1 MKVFVNFRP
10 KGLAE
15 VTHIRVRFVLKG
27 ERTRQ
32 VVAEPMDDDWLVWR
46 YEASRPR
53 LRGMAYRML
62 GSMSDADD
70 AVQEAW
76 IHVAG
81 GDADGVANFD
91 GWFTTIVA
99 RVCLDMLRAR
109 KSRREALVGAGPADF
124 DSAPGTYPG
133 RAYAE
138 VAVPEQEAVL
148 ADTVGVALL
157 VVLETLAPA
166 ERVAFVL
173 HEMFGVPFAEIAA
186 ITGRSPAAAR
196 QLASRARRRLRGGA
210 SEGGA
215 SEGGVPEGVSAG
227 PSPARQRAL
236 ADAFLAASRDGNLAG
251 LLAVLDPD
259 VVLTGDGGALPSG
272 VPVTIKGA
280 KRVARAARSA
290 AARSRYSGVAL
301 IDGTPGIVYGPGGRL
316 AVVLAFTY
324 GDGGITGIDVITEPA
339 RLDAL
344 SLAVLV
350 LSWPRTLLG
359 TSRGRRAR

>member
-1 MKVFVNFRP
+1 
-10 KGLAE
+10 
-15 VTHIRVRFVLKG
+15 
-27 ERTRQ
+27 
-32 VVAEPMDDDWLVWR
+32 MDDDWLVWR

-81 GDADGVANFD
+81 GNADGVANLD

-109 KSRREALVGAGPADF
+109 RSRREALVGAGPADL
-124 DSAPGTYPG
+124 DSGPGSPYT
-133 RAYAE
+133 E
-138 VAVPEQEAVL
+138 IAVPEQEAVL

-173 HEMFGVPFAEIAA
+173 HETFGVPFAEIAA

-196 QLASRARRRLRGGA
+196 QLASRARRRLRGGTGSGLLDGEA
-210 SEGGA
+210 
-215 SEGGVPEGVSAG
+215 VSTG
-227 PSPARQRAL
+227 PPPARQRVL
-236 ADAFLAASRDGNLAG
+236 AEAFLAASRDGNLAG

-259 VVLTGDGGALPSG
+259 VVLRVDAAGMPSG

-280 KRVARAARSA
+280 NRVARAARSA
-290 AARSRYSGVAL
+290 AARSRHSGVAL
-301 IDGTPGIVYGPGGRL
+301 VNGTPGIVYGPRGRL

-324 GDGGITGIDVITEPA
+324 GDGGITGIDVITDPA

-344 SLAVLV
+344 SLAVPA
-350 LSWPRTLLG
+350 S
-359 TSRGRRAR
+359 

>member
-1 MKVFVNFRP
+1 
-10 KGLAE
+10 
-15 VTHIRVRFVLKG
+15 
-27 ERTRQ
+27 
-32 VVAEPMDDDWLVWR
+32 MDDDWLVWR

-81 GDADGVANFD
+81 GNADGVANLD

-109 KSRREALVGAGPADF
+109 KSRREALVGAGPAELD
-124 DSAPGTYPG
+124 PGPG
-133 RAYAE
+133 SSYTE
-138 VAVPEQEAVL
+138 IAVPEQEAVL

-173 HEMFGVPFAEIAA
+173 HETFGVPFAEIAA

-210 SEGGA
+210 GSGLLDGG
-215 SEGGVPEGVSAG
+215 PVSPG
-227 PSPARQRAL
+227 PPHARQGVL
-236 ADAFLAASRDGNLAG
+236 AEAFLAASRDGNLAG

-259 VVLTGDGGALPSG
+259 VVLNGDAAGLPSR

-280 KRVARAARSA
+280 NRVARAARSA

-301 IDGTPGIVYGPGGRL
+301 VNGAPGIVYGPRGQL

-324 GDGGITGIDVITEPA
+324 GDGGITGIDVITDPA

-344 SLAVLV
+344 SLAV
-350 LSWPRTLLG
+350 PR
-359 TSRGRRAR
+359 